1 MTSESGPL
9 THARVLAV
17 LAGVMLGLL
26 LASLDQAI
34 VATALP
40 TIGGE
45 LGGIG
50 HLSWVVTAYLLTA
63 TAATPI
69 FGKLSDLYGRRPTFQ
84 VAIVIFIVGSAL
96 CATASS
102 LWALV
107 AFRAVQGVGAG
118 GLLSLAWAIVGD
130 VVPPRERGRYQGYLS
145 AVFATASVAGPL
157 LGGLFVDH
165 LSWRWVFTINIPFGI
180 VAFVVTTVSLKV
192 PFVPT
197 RHKIDLLG
205 ALLLVSA
212 VTCALLVAVWG
223 GEEYPWTS
231 APILLLAIAWAVLGV
246 LFIAQERRAPEPL
259 LPLRLFRDETFVL
272 AVSISVIVGIA
283 VFGLVVYMPLYFQV
297 VRGSSPTVSGL
308 LTAPL
313 LLGIFVLSLIS
324 GRIITRWGRYR
335 AFPIAGT
342 VCMALGLAT
351 LSFAVVGHQSI
362 AVPISLA
369 LVGAG
374 LGMSMHVMML
384 AAQNAVSKRDLGVT
398 SSAVSCCRSLG
409 SVFGVAYFSAVL
421 NARILDYLD
430 ELQRVPGA
438 GDAIDAALHG
448 QPADLDGL
456 PPAARDGVVDVFAHA
471 YQTTLRWCV
480 PIAAVAVVLAL
491 RLRDVPLRDSLDE
504 DVGLE
509 AVAVL

>member
-1 MTSESGPL
+1 
-9 THARVLAV
+9 
-17 LAGVMLGLL
+17 MLGLL

-96 CATASS
+96 SATASS

-197 RHKIDLLG
+197 RHKVDLLG

-231 APILLLAIAWAVLGV
+231 APILLLRSRGPCSACSSS
-246 LFIAQERRAPEPL
+246 RRSDARPSHCC
-259 LPLRLFRDETFVL
+259 R
-272 AVSISVIVGIA
+272 
-283 VFGLVVYMPLYFQV
+283 
-297 VRGSSPTVSGL
+297 
-308 LTAPL
+308 
-313 LLGIFVLSLIS
+313 
-324 GRIITRWGRYR
+324 
-335 AFPIAGT
+335 
-342 VCMALGLAT
+342 
-351 LSFAVVGHQSI
+351 FA
-362 AVPISLA
+362 
-369 LVGAG
+369 
-374 LGMSMHVMML
+374 
-384 AAQNAVSKRDLGVT
+384 
-398 SSAVSCCRSLG
+398 SSATRPSCSQCRS
-409 SVFGVAYFSAVL
+409 V
-421 NARILDYLD
+421 
-430 ELQRVPGA
+430 
-438 GDAIDAALHG
+438 
-448 QPADLDGL
+448 
-456 PPAARDGVVDVFAHA
+456 
-471 YQTTLRWCV
+471 
-480 PIAAVAVVLAL
+480 
-491 RLRDVPLRDSLDE
+491 
-504 DVGLE
+504 
-509 AVAVL
+509 

>member
-1 MTSESGPL
+1 
-9 THARVLAV
+9 
-17 LAGVMLGLL
+17 MLGLL

-69 FGKLSDLYGRRPTFQ
+69 FGKVSDLYGRRPTFQ
-84 VAIVIFIVGSAL
+84 VAIVVFIVGSAL
-96 CATASS
+96 SATATS
-102 LWALV
+102 LWSLV
-107 AFRAVQGVGAG
+107 AFRALQGVGAG

-180 VAFVVTTVSLKV
+180 VAFVVTTVSLEGPV
-192 PFVPT
+192 RADSPSD
-197 RHKIDLLG
+197 RRAG
-205 ALLLVSA
+205 
-212 VTCALLVAVWG
+212 CALARGGRDLRTARRGLGRRGVSVDVGADPVARDRVG
-223 GEEYPWTS
+223 R
-231 APILLLAIAWAVLGV
+231 A
-246 LFIAQERRAPEPL
+246 RRALHRAGAARARAVAPAPPL
-259 LPLRLFRDETFVL
+259 PRRDLRARGVDQRR
-272 AVSISVIVGIA
+272 SSGIG

-308 LTAPL
+308 LTAPVAPRDL
-313 LLGIFVLSLIS
+313 RPLADLRTDHHADGGATARSRSWARSAWRSVWPRLSI
-324 GRIITRWGRYR
+324 
-335 AFPIAGT
+335 
-342 VCMALGLAT
+342 
-351 LSFAVVGHQSI
+351 AVVGDQSI

-384 AAQNAVSKRDLGVT
+384 AAQNAVVETRP
-398 SSAVSCCRSLG
+398 RSHELRCL
-409 SVFGVAYFSAVL
+409 VL
-421 NARILDYLD
+421 SLARQRVRRRV
-430 ELQRVPGA
+430 LQRGA
-438 GDAIDAALHG
+438 ERSDR
-448 QPADLDGL
+448 GL
-456 PPAARDGVVDVFAHA
+456 PRRPAASARSERTRSTPRSTASPQISA
-471 YQTTLRWCV
+471 ISRPRPTT
-480 PIAAVAVVLAL
+480 A
-491 RLRDVPLRDSLDE
+491 
-504 DVGLE
+504 
-509 AVAVL
+509 

>member
-1 MTSESGPL
+1 MD
-9 THARVLAV
+9 V
-17 LAGVMLGLL
+17 
-26 LASLDQAI
+26 
-34 VATALP
+34 
-40 TIGGE
+40 
-45 LGGIG
+45 
-50 HLSWVVTAYLLTA
+50 
-63 TAATPI
+63 
-69 FGKLSDLYGRRPTFQ
+69 
-84 VAIVIFIVGSAL
+84 
-96 CATASS
+96 
-102 LWALV
+102 
-107 AFRAVQGVGAG
+107 RA
-118 GLLSLAWAIVGD
+118 D
-130 VVPPRERGRYQGYLS
+130 P
-145 AVFATASVAGPL
+145 VAGDRM
-157 LGGLFVDH
+157 GG
-165 LSWRWVFTINIPFGI
+165 
-180 VAFVVTTVSLKV
+180 A
-192 PFVPT
+192 
-197 RHKIDLLG
+197 
-205 ALLLVSA
+205 
-212 VTCALLVAVWG
+212 
-223 GEEYPWTS
+223 
-231 APILLLAIAWAVLGV
+231 
-246 LFIAQERRAPEPL
+246 RRALHRTGAARPEPL
-259 LPLRLFRDETFVL
+259 LPLRLFRDKTFVL
-272 AVSISVIVGIA
+272 AVSISVVVGIA

-313 LLGIFVLSLIS
+313 LLGIFVFSLVS
-324 GRIITRWGRYR
+324 GRIITKWGRYR

-351 LSFAVVGHQSI
+351 LSFAVVGDQSI

-430 ELQRVPGA
+430 ELQQVPGA